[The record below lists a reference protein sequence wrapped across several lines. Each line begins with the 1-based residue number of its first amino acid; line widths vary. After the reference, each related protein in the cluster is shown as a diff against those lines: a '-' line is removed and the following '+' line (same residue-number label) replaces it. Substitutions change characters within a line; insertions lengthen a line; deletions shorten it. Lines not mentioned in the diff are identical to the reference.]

1 MDSKHEQQR
10 HTVNRVSL
18 FEMPLDI
25 EVTKQDVLRRIK
37 SGNLLLSYLNPNA
50 YTVAKKVPNYAS
62 DLRRFDLVVCDSIGI
77 QAASNAVFKT
87 NTTIISLDY
96 SGIGRDYL
104 QLCAH
109 QKMSLCLVGAELTTV
124 NIAAAKIK
132 ERFPDFRS
140 ISEFSGYGESL
151 TKSKAFILQSAP
163 DLVLVGMGM
172 GQQESYLLDLVDSD
186 WSGVGICVGGFF
198 DKIANPQVDYP
209 KWTEK
214 TKLRFLGR
222 LIKEPRRLSKRYF
235 IDYQPFIKMYIKHLI
250 KRT

>member
-50 YTVAKKVPNYAS
+50 YTVAKMILNYAS
-62 DLRRFDLVVCDSIGI
+62 DLQRFDLVVCDGIGI
-77 QAASNAVFKT
+77 QAASKAVFKT
-87 NTTIISLDY
+87 NTAIISLDY

-104 QLCAH
+104 HLCAS
-109 QKMSLCLVGAELTTV
+109 QKMSLCLVGAELKIV
-124 NIAAAKIK
+124 RKAAAIIK
-132 ERFPDFRS
+132 EGYPDFRN
-140 ISEFSGYGESL
+140 ISAFSGYGESL
-151 TKSKAFILQSAP
+151 TKSKAFILQSTP

-172 GQQESYLLDLVDSD
+172 ARQESYLLDLVDSG

-222 LIKEPRRLSKRYF
+222 LMKEPRRLSKRYF